1 MPLKLTT
8 DERLSNVEATCLDF
22 TNNGV
27 KHSAQSLT
35 PEQQAQARANIGAI
49 AISDIPKDT
58 MPNNGTAAN
67 HNGIF
72 RGNDLIAEFGSIDA
86 LSTEVRAG
94 DFSNIYIGDYF
105 DTTINTSY
113 GGSEQIRLVVA
124 GIDTYWHVGDQGNGV
139 ETHHLTMITKDCF
152 KTKHVMNPTDTSV
165 GGYKVTEMH
174 TKTLPVY
181 ATAIKNA
188 IGASHILN
196 HRELISNSM
205 NKDIASMAGNG
216 WMGATNGCEWVS
228 TDLVLPSEVQVY
240 GSTVLSSSFYDV
252 ANRNR
257 QLPYFALAQDSL
269 VCGLGYG
276 GPRCDWWLSAVTL
289 ATAFAYVGYR
299 GNAGNAGAS
308 GTWVA
313 VRPLLLFA

>member
-1 MPLKLTT
+1 MMEMVEIKDNILKTLNWIK
-8 DERLSNVEATCLDF
+8 SNGYVL
-22 TNNGV
+22 GV
-27 KHSAQSLT
+27 
-35 PEQQAQARANIGAI
+35 
-49 AISDIPKDT
+49 
-58 MPNNGTAAN
+58 PNTAAA
-67 HNGIF
+67 HNAIY
-72 RGNDLIAEFGSIDA
+72 RGDNLLSHFGSIDA
-86 LSTEVRAG
+86 LSAKVRAG

-105 DTTINTSY
+105 DTIINTSY

-124 GIDTYWHVGDQGNGV
+124 GINTYWHVGDQGNGV

-165 GGYKVTEMH
+165 GGYKATEMH

-205 NKDIASMAGNG
+205 NKDIASMAGSG
-216 WMGATNGCEWVS
+216 WMGATNDWEWVS
-228 TDLVLPSEVQVY
+228 TDLILPSEVQVY
-240 GSTVLSSSFYDV
+240 GSTVFSSSFHDV

-276 GPRCDWWLSAVTL
+276 GPRCNWWLSVVPT
-289 ATAFAYVGYR
+289 ATAFAFVVAYGDAGY
-299 GNAGNAGAS
+299 AHAS
-308 GTWVA
+308 ATWVA

>member
-1 MPLKLTT
+1 MATKDDVLKTLNWIK
-8 DERLSNVEATCLDF
+8 SNGYVL
-22 TNNGV
+22 GV
-27 KHSAQSLT
+27 
-35 PEQQAQARANIGAI
+35 
-49 AISDIPKDT
+49 
-58 MPNNGTAAN
+58 PNTAAA
-67 HNGIF
+67 HNAIY
-72 RGNDLIAEFGSIDA
+72 RGDNLLSHFGSLDA
-86 LSTEVRAG
+86 LSGKVRSG
-94 DFSNIYIGDYF
+94 DFSNIFIGDWF
-105 DTTINTSY
+105 EITINSSL

-124 GIDTYWHVGDQGNGV
+124 GIDTYWHVGDQGKGV

-152 KTKHVMNPTDTSV
+152 KTLHVMNPTNTSE
-165 GGYKVTEMH
+165 GGYKATEMH

-216 WMGATNGCEWVS
+216 WTGATTGWEWVS
-228 TDLVLPSEVQVY
+228 TDLILPSEVQVY
-240 GSTVLSSSFYDV
+240 GSTVFSSSFHDV

-276 GPRCDWWLSAVTL
+276 GPRYSWWLSVVTG
-289 ATAFAYVGYR
+289 ATAFANVSHDG
-299 GNAGNAGAS
+299 GAHDAHAS
-308 GTWVA
+308 VTWVA

>member
-1 MPLKLTT
+1 M
-8 DERLSNVEATCLDF
+8 ATKTEIRKTLNALWDRD
-22 TNNGV
+22 
-27 KHSAQSLT
+27 L
-35 PEQQAQARANIGAI
+35 
-49 AISDIPKDT
+49 
-58 MPNNGTAAN
+58 PNNGAASN

-86 LSTEVRAG
+86 LSDKVRAG
-94 DFSNIYIGDYF
+94 DFSNIYIGDHF
-105 DTTINTSY
+105 DTMINTSY

-124 GIDTYWHVGDQGNGV
+124 GMDTYWHVGDQGNGV

-152 KTKHVMNPTDTSV
+152 KTKHVMNPTNTSV
-165 GGYKVTEMH
+165 GGYKESEMH

-181 ATAIKNA
+181 AAAIKEA
-188 IGASHILN
+188 IGTSHVLN

-216 WMGATNGCEWVS
+216 WMGATNGWEWVS
-228 TDLVLPSEVQVY
+228 TDLILPSEVQVY
-240 GSTVLSSSFYDV
+240 GSTVFSSSFHDV
-252 ANRNR
+252 ASRNR

-276 GPRCDWWLSAVTL
+276 GPRRAWWLSVVTH
-289 ATAFAYVGYR
+289 ATHFALVNHYGI
-299 GNAGNAGAS
+299 AGGADAS
-308 GTWVA
+308 YTWVA

>member
-1 MPLKLTT
+1 MSTKIEIRKT
-8 DERLSNVEATCLDF
+8 LD
-22 TNNGV
+22 
-27 KHSAQSLT
+27 ALWD
-35 PEQQAQARANIGAI
+35 R
-49 AISDIPKDT
+49 DLPK
-58 MPNNGTAAN
+58 NGTAAN
-67 HNGIF
+67 HNSIF
-72 RGNDLIAEFGSIDA
+72 RGNDLTAEFGSIDA
-86 LSTEVRAG
+86 LSAKVRAG

-105 DTTINTSY
+105 DTIINTSY

-124 GIDTYWHVGDQGNGV
+124 GINTYWHVGDQGNGV
-139 ETHHLTMITKDCF
+139 ETHHLTMITKDSF

-165 GGYKVTEMH
+165 GGYKATEMH

-216 WMGATNGCEWVS
+216 WMGATNGWEWVS
-228 TDLVLPSEVQVY
+228 TDLILPSEVQVY
-240 GSTVLSSSFYDV
+240 GSTVFSSSFHDV

-276 GPRCDWWLSAVTL
+276 GPRCTWWLSVVTG
-289 ATAFAYVGYR
+289 ATAFARVSHDGV
-299 GNAGNAGAS
+299 ADLAIAS
-308 GTWVA
+308 VTWVA

>member
-35 PEQQAQARANIGAI
+35 PEQQAQARANIGAF

-165 GGYKVTEMH
+165 GGYKATEMH
-174 TKTLPVY
+174 TNTLPVY

-196 HRELISNSM
+196 HREEISNSM

-216 WMGATNGCEWVS
+216 WMGATNGFEWVS

-240 GSTVLSSSFYDV
+240 GSTVFSSSFYDV

-269 VCGLGYG
+269 VCALGYG
-276 GPRCDWWLSAVTL
+276 GPRCTWWLSAV
-289 ATAFAYVGYR
+289 ASASAFARVYNR
-299 GNAGNAGAS
+299 GNADGATASNAS
-308 GTWVA
+308 VA

>member
-1 MPLKLTT
+1 MTVTQEILKTLNWIKSKGYV
-8 DERLSNVEATCLDF
+8 L
-22 TNNGV
+22 GV
-27 KHSAQSLT
+27 
-35 PEQQAQARANIGAI
+35 
-49 AISDIPKDT
+49 
-58 MPNNGTAAN
+58 PNTAAA
-67 HNGIF
+67 HNAIY
-72 RGNDLIAEFGSIDA
+72 RGDNLLSHFGSIDA
-86 LSTEVRAG
+86 LSAKVRAG

-124 GIDTYWHVGDQGNGV
+124 GIDTCWRMGDQGNGL

-152 KTKHVMNPTDTSV
+152 KTKHVMNPTDTSI
-165 GGYKVTEMH
+165 GGYKATEMH

-181 ATAIKNA
+181 AAAIKNA
-188 IGASHILN
+188 IGVSHVLN

-216 WMGATNGCEWVS
+216 WMGATNAWEWVS
-228 TDLVLPSEVQVY
+228 TDLILPSEVQVY
-240 GSTVLSSSFYDV
+240 GSTVFSSSFHDV

-276 GPRCDWWLSAVTL
+276 GPRSGWWLSVVPSAPTFALVSGYGDVGAAV
-289 ATAFAYVGYR
+289 
-299 GNAGNAGAS
+299 AS
-308 GTWVA
+308 AAVVA

>member
-1 MPLKLTT
+1 MTVTQEILKTLNWIKSKGYV
-8 DERLSNVEATCLDF
+8 L
-22 TNNGV
+22 GV
-27 KHSAQSLT
+27 
-35 PEQQAQARANIGAI
+35 
-49 AISDIPKDT
+49 
-58 MPNNGTAAN
+58 PNTAAA
-67 HNGIF
+67 HNAIY
-72 RGNDLIAEFGSIDA
+72 RGDNLLSHFGSLDA
-86 LSTEVRAG
+86 LSAKVRAG

-165 GGYKVTEMH
+165 GGYKATEMH
-174 TKTLPVY
+174 TNTLPVY

-196 HRELISNSM
+196 HREEISNSM
-205 NKDIASMAGNG
+205 NQDIASMAGNG
-216 WMGATNGCEWVS
+216 WMGATNGFEWVS
-228 TDLVLPSEVQVY
+228 TDLILPSEVQVY
-240 GSTVLSSSFYDV
+240 GSTVFSSSFYDV
-252 ANRNR
+252 ENRNR

-276 GPRCDWWLSAVTL
+276 GPRCYWWLSAVTSK
-289 ATAFAYVGYR
+289 AAFAVVADNG
-299 GNAGNAGAS
+299 GAVDAVAS